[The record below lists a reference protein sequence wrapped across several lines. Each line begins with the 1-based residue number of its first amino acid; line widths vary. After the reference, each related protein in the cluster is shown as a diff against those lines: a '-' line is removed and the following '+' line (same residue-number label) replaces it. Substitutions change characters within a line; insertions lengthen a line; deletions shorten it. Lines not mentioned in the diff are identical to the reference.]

1 MLRPV
6 SSSLHMSHVQIFTC
20 DVSAFELLKG
30 VGVAKI
36 KEDDIFEQFLSETK
50 SKNDQNTRYL
60 NRK

>member
-1 MLRPV
+1 
-6 SSSLHMSHVQIFTC
+6 MSHVQIFTC
-20 DVSAFELLKG
+20 DVSAFELLRG
-30 VGVAKI
+30 VGIAKI